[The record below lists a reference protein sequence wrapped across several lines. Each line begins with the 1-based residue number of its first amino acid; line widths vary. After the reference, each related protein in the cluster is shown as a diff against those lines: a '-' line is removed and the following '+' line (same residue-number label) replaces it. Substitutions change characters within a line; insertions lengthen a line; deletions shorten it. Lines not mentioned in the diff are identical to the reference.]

1 MSPFDYLNSINDTK
15 QDIMVDDIA
24 EKQYTPFM
32 VNRGLSYFID
42 TVFFA
47 NEMNLHHHLEKK
59 LQFNFLLGTVR
70 KRKRFSKWFKPE
82 TISDIELVKKRYGYS
97 AEKAKS
103 VLSLLTATQIES
115 IRASSSTGGLRRP
128 ASSS

>member
-15 QDIMVDDIA
+15 QNIMVDDIA

-59 LQFNFLLGTVR
+59 LQFNFLLSTVR

-103 VLSLLTATQIES
+103 ALSLLTATQIES
-115 IRASSSTGGLRRP
+115 IRASSSSTGGLRRP
-128 ASSS
+128 TS

>member
-15 QDIMVDDIA
+15 HDIMVDDIA

-82 TISDIELVKKRYGYS
+82 TISDIELIKKRYGYS
-97 AEKAKS
+97 SEKAKS
-103 VLSLLTATQIES
+103 ALSLLTADQLNT
-115 IRASSSTGGLRRP
+115 IRVSSSTGGLRRS
-128 ASSS
+128 ASSP

>member
-15 QDIMVDDIA
+15 QNIMVDDIA

-59 LQFNFLLGTVR
+59 LQFNFLLSTVR

-103 VLSLLTATQIES
+103 ALSLLTATQIES
-115 IRASSSTGGLRRP
+115 IRASSSTGRLRRP
-128 ASSS
+128 TS